1 MLIYGIVKAVEIYG
15 NSEANSFL
23 MNFKFATAV
32 DLSKCLKQIK
42 ITISTHAHSPKA

>member
-23 MNFKFATAV
+23 MNFKFAPAV
-32 DLSKCLKQIK
+32 DLNKCLRHIR
-42 ITISTHAHSPKA
+42 